1 MFTTLPRLAIALLAV
16 QALAT
21 GWLYYQAYDT
31 FRLLAG
37 CQAQLGK
44 EQRMETQATDL
55 EAQLSK
61 REAALDA
68 AEAQLNDVKPQ

>member
-44 EQRMETQATDL
+44 ALGMETQTTDL
-55 EAQLSK
+55 EALLSM

-68 AEAQLNDVKPQ
+68 AEAELNNAKPQ